1 MTYVCE
7 AFEVINGIQTC
18 VQWTEFSYLPSL
30 AITQAQSIEISIAV
44 AKICGLLMAY
54 TFIMKAAK
62 LA

>member
-30 AITQAQSIEISIAV
+30 AITQAQSIEISKAV
-44 AKICGLLMAY
+44 ASICGLLMVFSFA
-54 TFIMKAAK
+54 MKAAK
-62 LA
+62 MA